1 MKKVFLAAIFVSV
14 SVYLTSCGS
23 TNVASTPE
31 ASKVPETAQE
41 AVTQKH
47 EEVANDI
54 ASEINAVTPKAE
66 PQEEGVESGAELE
79 AEPARSEEP
88 EVTAEDE
95 AKTEEPED
103 SNVSTAPSESD
114 STIEANE
121 PESEEADSEA
131 KVESQTESENEQQP
145 EAESQAE
152 PATEPETAAES
163 ESEESS
169 EKVSEEDSK
178 LDKEREQAPT
188 TDEKN
193 KVAEYQIFEEPEI
206 IVHDLPEPKE
216 EEQKEGPAV
225 EATEEAATEE
235 PESEEPKAAEL
246 ETEPAEQSEPQPENT
261 EPAQPELEQPEAE
274 QAEPSQAEKPAEPEA
289 RENISQA
296 DDVIEEIPVEAEEP
310 IVPSRSVKVKMN
322 QYLDVTYPGTGWTYI
337 GEEDKN
343 DVFNYFGR
351 KLGTKNTTFSLRAKK
366 AGKTILHFYKND
378 ALTGEYI
385 DDYLEVV
392 VEDKKGTGRVKAPSY
407 AEIIPAK
414 PQRRI
419 DRANENA
426 AQNALPAKE
435 EANPQIQTAPDEVA
449 PAAQAQS
456 AQANISSQTPRNNV
470 TKPASSKE
478 ELKKPEPAKHEAPE
492 KNQKAA
498 EPAANP
504 EQPKGLPAPKAARP
518 LPGTPKAT
526 SPALL
531 APQESTIKTV
541 IENKEATTHVKNTE
555 SKPEPAD
562 RQALRYTPP
571 VSSQSVQA
579 EEAPASNEPV
589 VLVEDTTVTPDES
602 LLEKAK
608 KDFEDKKFAD
618 ALKEAQ
624 EYYNSASTRLD
635 EALFLLGQI
644 SESNSTVR
652 DIRFAV
658 DSYEMLVKR
667 YPASKYWKQ
676 AKNRSIYLKRFYID
690 IR

>member
-1 MKKVFLAAIFVSV
+1 MKKVFLAAIFASV

-54 ASEINAVTPKAE
+54 ASEINAVSPKAE
-66 PQEEGVESGAELE
+66 PQEEGAENGAELE

-88 EVTAEDE
+88 EVTVEDE
-95 AKTEEPED
+95 AQAEEPEISESAGIESED
-103 SNVSTAPSESD
+103 SGEVTGTSYVSTAPSESVAQD
-114 STIEANE
+114 NS
-121 PESEEADSEA
+121 DSEDNA
-131 KVESQTESENEQQP
+131 K
-145 EAESQAE
+145 AESQAE
-152 PATEPETAAES
+152 P

-216 EEQKEGPAV
+216 EEQKEEPAV

-426 AQNALPAKE
+426 AQNALPAQE

-456 AQANISSQTPRNNV
+456 AQAKTSSQTPRNNV

-518 LPGTPKAT
+518 LPGTPKAS
-526 SPALL
+526 SPAPL
-531 APQESTIKTV
+531 APQESAIKTV

-555 SKPEPAD
+555 PTPEPED

-579 EEAPASNEPV
+579 EEAPSSSEPV
-589 VLVEDTTVTPDES
+589 PLIEDTSVAPDES

-644 SESNSTVR
+644 CESNSTVR

-658 DSYEMLVKR
+658 DSYDMLVKR
-667 YPASKYWKQ
+667 YPTSKYWKQ